1 MSGLYEN
8 SGHSSFVMYKKE
20 ALEACK
26 DLNYPAIV
34 YKRVEQAKSEA
45 QIEQIIHTA
54 RNTYL
59 KD

>member
-1 MSGLYEN
+1 MPGLYEN

-20 ALEACK
+20 

-34 YKRVEQAKSEA
+34 YKRVEQTKSEA
-45 QIEQIIHTA
+45 QIEQIMHTA

>member
-1 MSGLYEN
+1 
-8 SGHSSFVMYKKE
+8 MYKKE

-26 DLNYPAIV
+26 DLNYPAII

>member
-1 MSGLYEN
+1 MLGLYEN

-20 ALEACK
+20 VLEAYK

-45 QIEQIIHTA
+45 QIEQIMHTA